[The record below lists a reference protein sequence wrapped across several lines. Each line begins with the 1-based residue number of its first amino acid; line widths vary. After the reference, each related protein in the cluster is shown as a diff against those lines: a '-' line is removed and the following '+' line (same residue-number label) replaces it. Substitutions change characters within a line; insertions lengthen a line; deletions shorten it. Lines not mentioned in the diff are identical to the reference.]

1 MSSSPEDQAQPDES
15 AEDQLG
21 DNDEEQKTDT
31 AAIDLTAIQA
41 EEADDDE
48 TVMKQARETMLSAP
62 RIRSRISTKL
72 YASIGVAVALT
83 LTASLVG
90 WFSFT
95 RVDDAQSR
103 VNDGSVPELVAA
115 FGVAQYSGLLTNV
128 APNLTT
134 ATSTLDLFDE
144 NQRVTSTINAFQE
157 QLANLSASSSD
168 EGGGLSR
175 ISQGAEILLANIA
188 EIQDQVFETIR
199 LNEQRDETRT
209 ELTELSTRATEL
221 MVPALDDQLFYLFT
235 GYVDFE
241 TAPTERAEHFS
252 EEEVLRYRRFAELEA
267 DAISN
272 SDLLASAFVVTDES
286 LLVPLRERFEANA
299 GRIDRNLLTLQGTPF
314 YDEAAPTFARL
325 RELGLGENN
334 AFELSAREFEI
345 IERQEELLNQNTQ
358 ISLALVSE
366 VDSVVRATQE
376 RVREATSASE
386 QAITTA
392 QTLLLIISGVSIIGA
407 LFIIYFFVGKVLVQ
421 RIALL
426 SDWMRRMAGGDLQA
440 TGSISG
446 RDEVAN
452 MAATLEVFRR
462 HALEVQRLN
471 LVEQLAEELQGQK
484 DQLEG
489 VLAELQGKNE
499 QLENASTE
507 LQSQKEQLESQKEQL
522 EGVLADLQKAQDQ
535 IVTREKLAALGE
547 LTAGVAHEIKNP
559 LNFVK
564 NFSESSQ
571 ELISELK
578 ELLEDIGEDISESNK
593 DYVNEIAADLTG
605 NIERIRSHGER
616 ADRIVRDMLMMG
628 RDSGEWQMT
637 DINGLLEQHAQLSFH
652 SARAL
657 DPDFQLDIQ
666 KDLDPDVG
674 ELKVI
679 AQDLGRVFLNM
690 VTNAGH
696 ATTDR
701 GRIEE
706 ASGNKR
712 FQPTLWLSTKR
723 TEDHIEVRI
732 RDNGTGMP
740 DEVIEKIFN
749 PFFTTKD
756 TNKGTGLGLSIS
768 SDIVRRH
775 GGNITVTSETEEGSE
790 KGTEMCVTLPLASPS
805 EAEQAEAEAT
815 WV

>member
-1 MSSSPEDQAQPDES
+1 MNSSLEDRNQPDEP
-15 AEDQLG
+15 AEDQIG
-21 DNDEEQKTDT
+21 DNDDEQHSENQANDQQTEDQNTDT
-31 AAIDLTAIQA
+31 AAFDLTAIHA

-48 TVMKQARETMLSAP
+48 MDMKQARETMLSP
-62 RIRSRISTKL
+62 PGIRSRISTKL

-83 LTASLVG
+83 LAASLVG

-95 RVDDAQSR
+95 RVDNAQGR

-128 APNLTT
+128 APNLAA
-134 ATSTLDLFDE
+134 ATSTLDLFEE

-157 QLANLSASSSD
+157 QLANLAASSSD

-175 ISQGAEILLANIA
+175 IGQGAEILLANIA
-188 EIQDQVFETIR
+188 EIQDQVFETIQI
-199 LNEQRDETRT
+199 NEQRDETRT
-209 ELTELSTRATEL
+209 ELTELSTRATQL

-241 TAPTERAEHFS
+241 TPRAARSEHFS
-252 EEEVLRYRRFAELEA
+252 EEEVLRYRRFSELEA

-272 SDLLASAFVVTDES
+272 SDLLANAFVVTDES

-299 GRIDRNLLTLQGTPF
+299 GRIDRNLLTLQGTAF

-334 AFELSAREFEI
+334 AFALAAQEFEI
-345 IERQEELLNQNTQ
+345 VERQEKLLNQNTQ

-366 VDSVVRATQE
+366 VDGVVRATQE

-386 QAITTA
+386 QAISTA
-392 QTLLLIISGVSIIGA
+392 QTLLLTISGVSIVGA

-440 TGSISG
+440 TESISG

-471 LVEQLAEELQGQK
+471 LVEQLAEELQG
-484 DQLEG
+484 
-489 VLAELQGKNE
+489 KNE
-499 QLENASTE
+499 QLENTSAE
-507 LQSQKEQLESQKEQL
+507 LQSQKEQL
-522 EGVLADLQKAQDQ
+522 EGVLAELQKAQDQ

-564 NFSESSQ
+564 NFAESSQ

-578 ELLEDIGEDISESNK
+578 ELLDDIGDNLSESNR

-605 NIERIRSHGER
+605 NVERIRSHGER

-701 GRIEE
+701 GRTEE

-712 FQPTLWLSTKR
+712 FQPTLWLTTKR
-723 TEDHIEVRI
+723 ADDHIEVRI
-732 RDNGTGMP
+732 RDNGAGMP
-740 DEVIEKIFN
+740 DEVAEKIFN
-749 PFFTTKD
+749 PFFTTKE

-775 GGNITVTSETEEGSE
+775 GGNITVESEPGE
-790 KGTEMCVTLPLASPS
+790 GTEMCVTLPLASPS